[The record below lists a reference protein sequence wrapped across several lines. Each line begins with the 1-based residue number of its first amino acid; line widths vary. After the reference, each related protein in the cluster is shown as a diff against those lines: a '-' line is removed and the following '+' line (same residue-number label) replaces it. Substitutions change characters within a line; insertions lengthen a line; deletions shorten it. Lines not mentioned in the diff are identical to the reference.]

1 MPKGCGSKKG
11 KGQVRIRSQ
20 LQLWIQLLSDGNS
33 KIISNALGG
42 GGVSDLTDPLDRERD
57 FAFLEVVLS
66 GLSADF

>member
-1 MPKGCGSKKG
+1 MGTLKSFPMP
-11 KGQVRIRSQ
+11 
-20 LQLWIQLLSDGNS
+20 W
-33 KIISNALGG
+33 